1 MRAIRI
7 EGTEVFVVNA
17 GEIVSALFYSKSLM
31 SNKPPNSFVVRN
43 IEAGD
48 LVHKRLGYSQPNIYS
63 RFYFL
68 KEISKWLLIKGAPDK
83 VVLPYVV
90 ELKTYNPKNK
100 DTRIQ
105 IATVQLQVY
114 SFLTGLSDE
123 KVVLYNNEIQKID
136 YETSRKYNP
145 ALFKLSLQTFWEIT
159 KKITKL
165 VKNIQV
171 NFADL
176 MKSVEPG
183 KANLK

>member
-1 MRAIRI
+1 
-7 EGTEVFVVNA
+7 
-17 GEIVSALFYSKSLM
+17 
-31 SNKPPNSFVVRN
+31 
-43 IEAGD
+43 
-48 LVHKRLGYSQPNIYS
+48 
-63 RFYFL
+63 
-68 KEISKWLLIKGAPDK
+68 
-83 VVLPYVV
+83 VLPYVV

-165 VKNIQV
+165 EKNIQV